1 MKFKLNSELF
11 KGLAESP
18 KRTKL
23 ILAVG
28 LIGIILI
35 MLSEVLP
42 DKSSTKKTDTPEA
55 QTPVPV
61 ADENEEY
68 KLRTEAQLK
77 ELLEQID
84 GVGECRVMVTLEG
97 TTEYI
102 YAENISKY
110 SDNDGARTSDKFD
123 NNIVFTEKDGEKQAL
138 VKKIIKPQIIGVVVV
153 CEGGGNIRVN
163 ERVLKAVST
172 ALDISSAK
180 ICVEAKKQY

>member
-1 MKFKLNSELF
+1 MKFKINSELF
-11 KGLAESP
+11 KGLAEGS

-23 ILAVG
+23 IIAIG

-35 MLSEVLP
+35 MLSEVMP
-42 DKSSTKKTDTPEA
+42 DKSSAKKTDAAENHPSVTA
-55 QTPVPV
+55 G
-61 ADENEEY
+61 DENEEY

-77 ELLEQID
+77 ALLEQIE
-84 GVGECRVMVTLEG
+84 GVGECEVMVTLEG

-180 ICVEAKKQY
+180 ICVEAKKQF